1 MNQHKRFD
9 SSILVHQ
16 PAYSPRFQPAEHWF
30 SCLRHVMQLHNDEFL
45 ALGEQYGDQ
54 GRWLSIFLAMNRVP
68 VQHCAAMIRHRTAVC
83 GGYTV

>member
-1 MNQHKRFD
+1 MP
-9 SSILVHQ
+9 Q

-30 SCLRHVMQLHNDEFL
+30 SCLRYVMQLHHDEYL

-68 VQHCAAMIRHRTAVC
+68 VQHCAANPAMIRHC